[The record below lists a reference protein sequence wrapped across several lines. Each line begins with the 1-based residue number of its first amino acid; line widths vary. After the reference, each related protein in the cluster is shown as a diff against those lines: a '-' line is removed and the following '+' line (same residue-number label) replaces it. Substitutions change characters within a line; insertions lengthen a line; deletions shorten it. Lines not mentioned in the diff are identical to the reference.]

1 MAISIYKQPLE
12 IQEKII
18 EAYRNNVSMRQ
29 LEKDFDTTR
38 QSISKFLTEKG
49 IKTTV
54 GNHYRKYH
62 HNESFFESIDTE
74 EKAYWL
80 GFMYADGWIQDNS
93 NRHGQ
98 DHFGISLA
106 DKDEKHLNKFL
117 KSLNATNP
125 INYDNSNTK
134 KGQSR
139 IAKVELTSQKTVDDL
154 IKHGCFK
161 KKTLIL
167 KPPSSVPDK
176 LIPHFIRGFF
186 DGDGSIVKSGGK
198 FYEQY
203 GKYNFSISFSCMEE
217 IAYWLQDYFKFGSVV
232 KDQRKEKSY
241 SYTIGGNNAV
251 EEFYHILYDN
261 ATIYLERKYNRFQ
274 EFLEQKYDESQGI

>member
-18 EAYRNNVSMRQ
+18 QAYQNNVSMRQ

-62 HNESFFESIDTE
+62 HNENFFENIDTE

-106 DKDEKHLNKFL
+106 DEDEKHLNKFL

-125 INYDNSNTK
+125 INYDDSSVK
-134 KGQSR
+134 RGQSR

-167 KPPSSVPDK
+167 KPPTSVPNE

-186 DGDGSIVKSGGK
+186 DGDGSIIKSGGK

-203 GKYNFSISFSCMEE
+203 GRYNFSISFSCMEE
-217 IAYWLQDYFKFGSVV
+217 IAYWLQDYFKFGSVI
-232 KDQRKEKSY
+232 KDQRKRKSY
-241 SYTIGGNNAV
+241 SYTIGGNNVV

-261 ATIYLERKYNRFQ
+261 ANIYLERKYNRFQ
-274 EFLEQKYDESQGI
+274 EFLEQKYGESQGD